1 MGSYKPPRNEI
12 TKSLKKHTKY
22 TWALDLMTERFQD
35 CIHDNV
41 RIVNFALSQTCA
53 ILFLIALSFVKM
65 KYLDLLLVL
74 SLSVVS
80 VQNKTKQKKNAKGDR
95 IRCYD
100 SRCPIPGA

>member
-1 MGSYKPPRNEI
+1 MGVGSYDRAVSRLHSRQRK
-12 TKSLKKHTKY
+12 L
-22 TWALDLMTERFQD
+22 
-35 CIHDNV
+35 
-41 RIVNFALSQTCA
+41 VNFALSQTCA